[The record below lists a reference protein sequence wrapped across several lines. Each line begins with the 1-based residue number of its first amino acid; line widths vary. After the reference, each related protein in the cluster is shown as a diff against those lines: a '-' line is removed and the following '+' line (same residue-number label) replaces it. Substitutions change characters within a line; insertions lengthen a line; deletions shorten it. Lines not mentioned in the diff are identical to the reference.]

1 MIRTAATEE
10 LPAVLELLKPFS
22 AHMEKTLGVEA
33 DEQDEIAA
41 LGALQQDGL
50 LLVDDQMRGVIGA
63 MVFPLFLNTDVLIAQ
78 ELFWWVKPEA
88 RKLGVGDDLMD
99 ALEHFAKQR
108 GCKLVFM
115 MDLAT
120 SPESAERVFLKR
132 GYAMSER
139 HWIKRI

>member
-22 AHMEKTLGVEA
+22 AHMEKVLGIES
-33 DEQDEIAA
+33 DEQDEINSLSAM
-41 LGALQQDGL
+41 QQDGL
-50 LLVDDQMRGVIGA
+50 LLVDDQMRGAVGA
-63 MVFPLFLNTDVLIAQ
+63 LIFPLFLNTDVLIAQ
-78 ELFWWVKPEA
+78 ELFWWVKLEA
-88 RKLGVGDDLMD
+88 RGDGVGDELMD
-99 ALEHFAKQR
+99 ALEAFAKQR
-108 GCKLVFM
+108 GVKLVFM

-120 SPESAERVFLKR
+120 SPESAERVFKKR